1 MYLEIY
7 RGKNVYLVRLL
18 VEEAEGEI
26 ALQAQLKYRV
36 VVVVVVVDMQGK
48 LFQQQL

>member
-18 VEEAEGEI
+18 VEEAEEE
-26 ALQAQLKYRV
+26 A
-36 VVVVVVVDMQGK
+36 
-48 LFQQQL
+48 